1 MNELPLFLW
10 LIFGALIISFV
21 FVFAYIFFSD
31 RMKKIREKE
40 IREKEKDRIYE
51 IEKDLFKIKH
61 KDNPLFD
68 EYVVTIVSTPFKDQ
82 TVKIE
87 NQYYGHNEAI
97 YIDRRMIQPLI
108 KELLKYR
115 FK

>member
-10 LIFGALIISFV
+10 LIFGVVIILVAFII
-21 FVFAYIFFSD
+21 YDIINDIFFRD
-31 RMKKIREKE
+31 RIRMKK

-115 FK
+115 F